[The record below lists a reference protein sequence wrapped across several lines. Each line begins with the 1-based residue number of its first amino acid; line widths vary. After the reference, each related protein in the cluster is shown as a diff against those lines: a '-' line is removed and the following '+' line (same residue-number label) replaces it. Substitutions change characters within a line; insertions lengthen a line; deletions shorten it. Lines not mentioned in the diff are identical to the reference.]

1 MVTMP
6 VNHIAM
12 DVCSSLRV
20 SSCICVLM
28 GVAGNSR
35 NHIASECTRWLDPA
49 TITQRAETKLLSLRQ
64 ERSASEYAT
73 AFEKVAS
80 QLEWGDKALMSFF
93 YRGLKYRVKEIL
105 YSRRRPET
113 LSEYARMAVRIDA
126 ELDLL
131 EKRKPYK
138 GKRK

>member
-1 MVTMP
+1 MP

-12 DVCSSLRV
+12 DVCSPLRV

-28 GVAGNSR
+28 GVTSNSR
-35 NHIASECTRWLDPA
+35 NHIVSECTRWLDPA
-49 TITQRAETKLLSLRQ
+49 TITHRAETKLLSLRQ

-80 QLEWGDKALMSFF
+80 QLNWGDQARMSFF
-93 YRGLKYRVKEIL
+93 YEGLKYRVKEIL
-105 YSRRRPET
+105 YSRRRPDT
-113 LSEYARMAVRIDA
+113 LSEYARMAVRIDV

-131 EKRKPYK
+131 EKGKPYK